1 MKNNEK
7 NSFQYTYSSKEQEE
21 IKKIRQKYAPSEE
34 SKMERLRKLDK
45 SVQKKA
51 STAAIA
57 VGVTGTLVFGSGMSC
72 ITVMSGGAFVAGII
86 IGVIGI
92 AILSLAYPVYG
103 ITLKKERKRI
113 ASEVLKLADE
123 LIK

>member
-1 MKNNEK
+1 MKNDEK

-57 VGVTGTLVFGSGMSC
+57 VGVTGTLVFGGGMSC

>member
-1 MKNNEK
+1 M
-7 NSFQYTYSSKEQEE
+7 S
-21 IKKIRQKYAPSEE
+21 IRQKYEPPTE
-34 SKMERLRKLDK
+34 SKIERLRKLDK

-57 VGVTGTLVFGSGMSC
+57 VGVTGTLIFGCGMSC
-72 ITVMSGGAFVAGII
+72 TLTVMTGGSFVAGII

-92 AILSLAYPVYG
+92 AVLSLAYPVYG